1 MRQLEL
7 AVAVCRLT
15 TRQLMNEIP
24 VTGALAVY
32 RGQRYRILFSGNDWV
47 AIHIVEDKDV
57 PDAIARGESPA
68 GQGRYNP
75 WAKLPRSVLDGVV
88 SVVVTATIR
97 GRPVS
102 LRSKLP
108 DGRIGVE
115 FVGPPD
121 IAEELGLD
129 GDQYMGWTGLF
140 KPEDFDDIHV
150 EETRRA

>member
-1 MRQLEL
+1 MNDLPITG
-7 AVAVCRLT
+7 AVA
-15 TRQLMNEIP
+15 E
-24 VTGALAVY
+24 Y
-32 RGQRYRILFSGNDWV
+32 RGQRYRILFSGDDWV
-47 AIHIVEDKDV
+47 AIGVAEDVNV
-57 PDAIARGESPA
+57 PDSISRGESPA

-97 GRPVS
+97 GRQVS

-115 FVGPPD
+115 FVGPP
-121 IAEELGLD
+121 AVAKELGLD

-140 KPEDFDDIHV
+140 EPEDFDDIHV